1 MDPPQHVELE
11 GVHGVSETSDNM
23 RTTEIRTTRDDLAI
37 DFILGL
43 TEGAETERAERLLQ
57 TDASFR
63 ALMLMWREKMGEL
76 DRTASEK
83 APTTLVWDKLES
95 ALDKPVNQPVA
106 KPAREGIL
114 ATLWQNLSFWRPV
127 AMATGLAA
135 VVLGVGLTNQLG
147 KPPEKPVYVAVMQT
161 GDGRAGAVV
170 NAYAD
175 GTVTMIPLETIGV
188 PEGRILEVWTLQT
201 RQQGP
206 VSVGRL
212 DKASTLKLNLKSL
225 NRPDVGHLFEI
236 TLEPTG
242 GSPTGKPTGPVL
254 MKGLTNVA
262 L

>member
-1 MDPPQHVELE
+1 MDPPQHVALE
-11 GVHGVSETSDNM
+11 GVHVMTQD
-23 RTTEIRTTRDDLAI
+23 TRTTRDDLAV

-57 TDASFR
+57 TDAQF
-63 ALMLMWREKMGEL
+63 ATLVLMWREKMGEI
-76 DRTASEK
+76 DQTATEK
-83 APTTLVWDKLES
+83 APAILRWDSLEK
-95 ALDKPVNQPVA
+95 ALDAPTQQA
-106 KPAREGIL
+106 ITKPASESML
-114 ATLWQNLSFWRPV
+114 ASLWQNLSFWRPA
-127 AMATGLAA
+127 AMAAGLAA
-135 VVLGVGLTNQLG
+135 VVLGFGLSNQLA
-147 KPPEKPVYVAVMQT
+147 KPPEKPVYVAVLQT

-175 GTVTMIPLETIGV
+175 GTVTMVPLETIGV

-212 DKASTLKLNLKSL
+212 DKARTLKLDLKALS
-225 NRPDVGHLFEI
+225 RPDVGHLFEI

-254 MKGLTNVA
+254 MKGLASVA